1 MTSTGSVAADVVVLT
16 ALGLEYDAV
25 RAHLTDTRQHTD
37 ANGTRYEIG
46 RLRSG
51 RPGRVALALIGE
63 GNLAAAAATSR
74 AIGEFTPRA
83 VLFVGVAG
91 GLTDSVAMGDV
102 VVATRIH
109 AYHGGRDEP
118 TGFRPRPRSW
128 PLAHALEQAA
138 REVART
144 GAMTPQVH
152 FKPIVSGEVVL
163 DSRDSYLARLI
174 AEHYSDAV
182 AVDMESAGL
191 AEAAHRC
198 GFSHTITIRGVSDK
212 TDGDKRRADA
222 AGWQTTA
229 AAHAAAFAVA
239 LIQRILQAPTSGPAR
254 VPVMEPVAKASPTA
268 QLDTVADTL
277 AMSVRDQWAAEEQIR
292 RVHDPFPL
300 PARWTSA
307 PEALMDH
314 WPVINGARGRA
325 EPVDLS
331 GHGDHIVETFDRVP
345 SRRLVVLGRAGAGKT
360 IITTRFV
367 LTVLADRSSGA
378 RRPVPVIFALGSWD
392 PTASTLRDWQIDQ
405 LTSTYPILAG
415 RDATGATLAATLL
428 ASGRIMAVL
437 DGFDEISAGLR
448 ADAIVGINAS
458 LRPGE
463 HMLLTSRIEEYAAA
477 VRDADVLTAAAVVRL
492 ADLTPQDV
500 ADYLP
505 LTTRKPGPGG
515 HANKWTPVLDLLPPA
530 LAAALT
536 TPLMI
541 SLARAIYSDTD
552 RDPRELLDHTF
563 AAEIEEHLLAGFV
576 PAVYAQVHSPFAAVD
591 ARRWLGFLATHLR
604 RLNTYDLAWW
614 QLTAAVPRAVPAIA
628 AAVLIGGFIT
638 GILALLAELG
648 DWPATFRTTALAG
661 GGISAAICAAGGAWV
676 VGTGLRVRPT
686 PSRMRLRLRGRLHRV
701 RGDLADGLSS
711 WRTLL
716 WFVSW
721 STIGGAIGFTGTV
734 VLDTP
739 TNIGVAVAAGF
750 AGGLGAW
757 LVVTV
762 LRALATPVHPVD
774 SVNPEALLRTDRA
787 AALSQGLLV
796 GLCVSAVIW
805 PIVGFA
811 IEPALGIPFGHVF
824 PLGARVLGSVFM
836 IVGVLPIWA
845 LSVTVWGPWLIARSW
860 LALTGRLPWPVMTF
874 LRDAHRRGL
883 LRQSG
888 GIYQFRH
895 ARLQDQLTRCA
906 SETASPLI
914 AETPRLSPRRDR

>member
-1 MTSTGSVAADVVVLT
+1 MTSIGSVAADVVVLT

-46 RLRSG
+46 TLRSG

-63 GNLAAAAATSR
+63 GNLAAAAVTSR

-91 GLTDSVAMGDV
+91 GLTDSVALGDV

-118 TGFRPRPRSW
+118 AGFRPRPRSW

-138 REVART
+138 REVARS
-144 GAMTPQVH
+144 GVMSSRVH

-182 AVDMESAGL
+182 AVDMESAGM

-198 GFSHTITIRGVSDK
+198 GFPHSITIRGISDK

-239 LIQRILQAPTSGPAR
+239 LTQRILQAPTSGP
-254 VPVMEPVAKASPTA
+254 VQETVAKSSPA
-268 QLDTVADTL
+268 EQFDTVADTL
-277 AMSVRDQWAAEEQIR
+277 ATSVQDQWAAEEQIR

-307 PEALMDH
+307 PETLMDH
-314 WPVINGARGRA
+314 WAVINGARGRA

-331 GHGDHIVETFDRVP
+331 GHGDHMVETFDRVP

-360 IITTRFV
+360 IMTTRFA

-378 RRPVPVIFALGSWD
+378 SRPVPVIFALGSWD

-405 LTSTYPILAG
+405 LTSTYPILAD
-415 RDATGATLAATLL
+415 RDATGTTLAATLL
-428 ASGRIMAVL
+428 ATGRIMAVL

-463 HMLLTSRIEEYAAA
+463 SMLLTSRTEEYAAA

-492 ADLTPQDV
+492 ADLTPRDV
-500 ADYLP
+500 SDYLP

-530 LAAALT
+530 LAAVLT

-541 SLARAIYSDTD
+541 SLARAIYSDTN
-552 RDPRELLDHTF
+552 RDPRELLDHTS
-563 AAEIEEHLLAGFV
+563 AADIEDHLLAGFV
-576 PAVYAQVHSPFAAVD
+576 PAVYAQVHLPFTAGD

-628 AAVLIGGFIT
+628 AAVLIGGYIT
-638 GILALLAELG
+638 GLLALLAELG
-648 DWPATFRTTALAG
+648 DWPATLRTTALAG
-661 GGISAAICAAGGAWV
+661 GGISAAVCAVGGASV
-676 VGTGLRVRPT
+676 VGAGLRVRPT
-686 PSRMRLRLRGRLHRV
+686 PSRMRLRLRGRSHRV
-701 RGDLADGLSS
+701 RRDLADGLSS

-721 STIGGAIGFTGTV
+721 STIGGAIGFAGTG

-757 LVVTV
+757 LTVTV
-762 LRALATPVHPVD
+762 LRALGTPVHPAD

-805 PIVGFA
+805 PVVGFA
-811 IEPALGIPFGHVF
+811 IEPALGIPFGHAF
-824 PLGARVLGSVFM
+824 PPGVWALGSVFV
-836 IVGVLPIWA
+836 IAGVLPIWA
-845 LSVTVWGPWLIARSW
+845 LSVTVWGPWLIARTW

-888 GIYQFRH
+888 GVYQFRH
-895 ARLQDQLTRCA
+895 ARLQDQLTQ
-906 SETASPLI
+906 
-914 AETPRLSPRRDR
+914 